1 MIRTAFLL
9 VIVMSLI
16 TACDGGGPAASVG
29 LPPEGSVGDSIPT
42 PPADS
47 IPQDSVP
54 PPPPPPDSAGPPS
67 DSVPYTPVHVG
78 IPFGPTQMEM
88 ESFGPEYSGTIFS
101 AQPEWIMAALERA
114 RRTNTRLLV
123 NFTNNES
130 SIRDENGFSFE
141 KWKQKV
147 DLYRGFDF
155 SSYIA
160 DGTLLAHYI
169 MDEPYDPT
177 NWNGKPVTAAEVE
190 ELAKYSKE
198 IWPNLPTIVGV
209 WPGYLK
215 GVPHVYLD
223 GVRHHFHIRYAPIE
237 EYEAT
242 NLRDAKAEGLSYITG
257 LNLLNG
263 GTGESGI
270 PGRKEGKFAMSAREI
285 TAWGNLL
292 IADPYVCGFVMFEY
306 DVDYLARPDIKDA
319 LTELKKK
326 AEAHPQQSCRAR

>member
-1 MIRTAFLL
+1 MIRTAFLFVL
-9 VIVMSLI
+9 LISLI
-16 TACDGGGPAASVG
+16 NACGGGGPAASVG
-29 LPPEGSVGDSIPT
+29 LPPEGSVGDST
-42 PPADS
+42 PPPPTDS
-47 IPQDSVP
+47 TPPQ
-54 PPPPPPDSAGPPS
+54 PPPPPPDSGS
-67 DSVPYTPVHVG
+67 YIPVHVG

-88 ESFGPEYSGTIFS
+88 EEFGPEYSGTIYS
-101 AQPEWIMAALERA
+101 AQPERIMAALELA
-114 RRTNTRLLV
+114 RQTNSRLLI
-123 NFTNNES
+123 NMTNNES
-130 SIRDENGFSFE
+130 SIRDEHGFSFE

-147 DLYRGFDF
+147 DRYRGFDF

-160 DGTLLAHYI
+160 DGTLVAHYI

-198 IWPNLPTIVGV
+198 IWPDLPTIVGV
-209 WPGYLK
+209 WPGYVK
-215 GVPHVYLD
+215 GVPHEHLD
-223 GVRHHFHIRYAPIE
+223 GVRHHYHIRYGPIE
-237 EYEAT
+237 DYEST
-242 NLRDAKAEGLSYITG
+242 NIQDAKSEGLSYVTG

-285 TAWGNLL
+285 TTWGNLL

-306 DVDYLARPDIKDA
+306 DSDYLARPDIKEA